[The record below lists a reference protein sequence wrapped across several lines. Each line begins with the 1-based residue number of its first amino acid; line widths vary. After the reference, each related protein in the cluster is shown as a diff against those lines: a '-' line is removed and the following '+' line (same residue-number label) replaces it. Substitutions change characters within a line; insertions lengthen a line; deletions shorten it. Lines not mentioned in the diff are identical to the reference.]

1 MLSWLPGRHTAPLV
15 GLASAVV
22 IWVTW
27 GSFSPR
33 PIVQDEVSYVLQ
45 SRIFASGHWT
55 APSPPLPEFFQQGQV
70 LTTPA
75 VGSKYAPGHAL
86 LMSLGTLIGA
96 PPLVPLLLSGL
107 TAALLFAI
115 ARRVTNPSVALL
127 AWLIWLSD
135 PIELQL
141 RPGYFSEVTSGA
153 MWMIAL
159 WALLEWRERRQTR
172 WLLALAAAIG
182 WGAVTRPL
190 TMLAFAVPVG
200 LIVVRDVA
208 RHHRWRDLS
217 FAVALGSCF
226 VAIIPFWSAMT
237 TGNWRLTPQ
246 TLYTRDYLPYDKPGF
261 GLDSAPPALALSPV
275 NRFTYVGFR
284 DEHVRHTP
292 ANLPSIAFDR
302 LGAIAHDEWSGPRLV
317 LVPFVVLGLFAMNA
331 SVWFG
336 LACSLALFAG
346 YLSYGHWAHWTIYYL
361 EGIPILSVI
370 AALGVW
376 RVLGWVGA
384 RRGDSVLD
392 AVWLG
397 RLARPLTITGVAL
410 VILAGYE
417 GAQWRRNHR
426 RTAVWDTAFQELLEK
441 VPVRSAVI
449 FVHYAPRLGPHL
461 DVVANSP
468 HLFGDST
475 WIVNDLGPR
484 NAQLLRYAGNR
495 VPLAF
500 YERDMHIEVDRQLVA
515 TPNDSTGHRA
525 GSAEVR

>member
-1 MLSWLPGRHTAPLV
+1 MHKRRLHAHRAPILV
-15 GLASAVV
+15 GLVSALV
-22 IWVTW
+22 IWIAW
-27 GSFSPR
+27 GAFNPR
-33 PIVQDEVSYVLQ
+33 PLVEDEVAYVLQ
-45 SRIFASGHWT
+45 SRIFASGHWS
-55 APSPPLPEFFQQGQV
+55 APSPPLPEFFQQGQI

-75 VGSKYAPGHAL
+75 VASKYPPGHSL
-86 LMSLGTLIGA
+86 LMSLGTLVGA
-96 PPLVPLLLSGL
+96 PALVPLLLTGL
-107 TAALLFAI
+107 TGALLFAL

-127 AWLIWLSD
+127 AWLIWLGD

-141 RPGYFSEVTSGA
+141 LPGYFSEVTSGA

-159 WALLEWRERRQTR
+159 WSLVEWRASHRTR
-172 WLLALAAAIG
+172 WLLALAAAAG

-200 LIVVRDVA
+200 VIVIRDVVRN
-208 RHHRWRDLS
+208 HRWRDLG

-226 VAIIPFWSAMT
+226 VAIIPLWSAMT
-237 TGNWRLTPQ
+237 TGDWRVTPQ
-246 TLYTRDYLPYDKPGF
+246 TLYTRDYIPYDKPGF
-261 GLDSAPPALALSPV
+261 GLDSTPPALALSPG
-275 NRFTYVGFR
+275 NRYTYVGFR

-292 ANLPSIAFDR
+292 ANLPSIALER
-302 LGAIAHDEWSGPRLV
+302 LSVIAHDEWSGARLV
-317 LVPFVVLGLFAMNA
+317 LVPFLVLGLFAMNA

-370 AALGVW
+370 AAIGVW
-376 RVLGWVGA
+376 SVLERIRRRRDVRGSARVWVGA
-384 RRGDSVLD
+384 VP
-392 AVWLG
+392 
-397 RLARPLTITGVAL
+397 RLLATCVGAL
-410 VILAGYE
+410 VILSAYE
-417 GAQWRRNHR
+417 TTQWRRNHR
-426 RTAVWDTAFQELLEK
+426 RNASWDVVFQDLLHR

-468 HLFGDST
+468 HLAADST

-484 NAQLLRYAGNR
+484 NAELLRHAGNR

-500 YERDMHIEVDRQLVA
+500 YERDMHIEIDRQLV
-515 TPNDSTGHRA
+515 
-525 GSAEVR
+525 SAR